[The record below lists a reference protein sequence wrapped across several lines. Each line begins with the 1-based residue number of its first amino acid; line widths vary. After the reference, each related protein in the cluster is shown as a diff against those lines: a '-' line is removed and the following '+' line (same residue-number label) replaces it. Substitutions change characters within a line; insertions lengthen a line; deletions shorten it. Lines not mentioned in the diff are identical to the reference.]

1 MNRYARLW
9 KLLTPSL
16 TNKENKMLSDHIV
29 ITGGRAIARSYAKIN
44 LTLDVLGRRENGYHD
59 IEMIMQSVSLF
70 DLVLV
75 DKTLNGI
82 NISTNLRFLP
92 NNEKNIAYLAAR
104 EFFKETGIDG
114 GCRIMIHKNIPV
126 SAGLAGG
133 SGNAAAVLC
142 ALDMLYNTCLG
153 ADKLCEIGLRL
164 GADVPFCILGG
175 TYLAEGIGE
184 KLSPLPMLKKC
195 PILLVK
201 PPINISTAAIY
212 EAIDNA
218 QINSRPDNPAMAAAL
233 KCGDITRI
241 SQLLS
246 NVMGTVTENMHPVIH
261 GIKEKMIKNGALGAE
276 MSGSGPTVFGIFP
289 DFKTAKASH
298 DSFAYQFKDV
308 FIVTPHE

>member
-1 MNRYARLW
+1 
-9 KLLTPSL
+9 
-16 TNKENKMLSDHIV
+16 MLSDHIV

-59 IEMIMQSVSLF
+59 IEMIMQTVSLF

-75 DKTLNGI
+75 DKTDSGI

-104 EFFKETGIDG
+104 EFFETTGIDG

-142 ALDMLYNTCLG
+142 ALNMLYNAGL
-153 ADKLCEIGLRL
+153 DSVRLCEIGLRL

-184 KLSPLPMLKKC
+184 KLSPMPPLAKC

-212 EAIDNA
+212 EAIDSA
-218 QINSRPDNPAMAAAL
+218 EINFHPDNNAMSSAL
-233 KCGDITRI
+233 HDGDICRV
-241 SQLLS
+241 SRLLS
-246 NVMGTVTENMHPVIH
+246 NVMGTVTENMHPVIR

-289 DFKTAKASH
+289 DFETAKASH

-308 FIVTPHE
+308 FIVEPHS

>member
-1 MNRYARLW
+1 
-9 KLLTPSL
+9 
-16 TNKENKMLSDHIV
+16 MLSDHIV
-29 ITGGRAIARSYAKIN
+29 ITGGRAVARSFAKIN
-44 LTLDVLGRRENGYHD
+44 LTLDVIGRRENGYHD

-75 DKTLNGI
+75 DKTPGGI

-92 NNEKNIAYLAAR
+92 NNKKNIAYLAAQ
-104 EFFKETGIDG
+104 EFFNETGIGG

-142 ALDMLYNTCLG
+142 ALDMLYNTDLG
-153 ADKLCEIGLRL
+153 KDKLCEIGLRL

-184 KLSPLPMLKKC
+184 RLSPLPSLPKC

-212 EAIDNA
+212 EAIDSA
-218 QINSRPDNPAMAAAL
+218 QINSHPDNAAMAAAL
-233 KCGDITRI
+233 KSG
-241 SQLLS
+241 SVAQVSGLLS
-246 NVMGTVTENMHPVIH
+246 NVMGVVTETMHPVIR
-261 GIKEKMIKNGALGAE
+261 GIKEKMLKNGALGAE

-289 DFKTAKASH
+289 DFQTAKASH

-308 FIVTPHE
+308 FIVAPHQ